1 MATKITQGAHM
12 TVMIRNIYQS
22 RFSRPFLES
31 GIRLMPA
38 FLRMSVLLLLTLGVA
53 ACEQDGALILE
64 SQYDAKLVG
73 DWQGTVAG
81 ESESISFRA
90 DGSFTSQLQQTGFIS
105 TTLGQGVVGSIDG
118 RWDIQGN
125 VITLAIESAENEKP
139 LNLATT
145 STIVSF
151 KQNELVINSARG
163 GTSTFVRALKL

>member
-1 MATKITQGAHM
+1 M
-12 TVMIRNIYQS
+12 TAAIRNIYQS

-38 FLRMSVLLLLTLGVA
+38 FLRMSVLLLLTLGIA

-64 SQYDAKLVG
+64 SQYDTSLVG

-81 ESESISFRA
+81 EIELISFRV

-105 TTLGQGVVGSIDG
+105 TTLGQGVAGSIDG
-118 RWDIQGN
+118 RWNIQGK
-125 VITLAIESAENEKP
+125 VITLAIESAENEQP

-151 KQNELVINSARG
+151 KQNELVINSGRG
-163 GTSTFVRALKL
+163 GTSSFVRALKL

>member
-1 MATKITQGAHM
+1 
-12 TVMIRNIYQS
+12 
-22 RFSRPFLES
+22 
-31 GIRLMPA
+31 
-38 FLRMSVLLLLTLGVA
+38 MSVLLLLTLGIA

-90 DGSFTSQLQQTGFIS
+90 DGSFTSQVQQTGFIS
-105 TTLGQGVVGSIDG
+105 TTLGQGVAGSIDG

-125 VITLAIESAENEKP
+125 VITLAIESAENEQP

-151 KQNELVINSARG
+151 KQNELVISSGRG
-163 GTSTFVRALKL
+163 GTSSFVRALKL

>member
-1 MATKITQGAHM
+1 
-12 TVMIRNIYQS
+12 
-22 RFSRPFLES
+22 
-31 GIRLMPA
+31 MPA
-38 FLRMSVLLLLTLGVA
+38 FLRMSVLLLLTLGIA

-105 TTLGQGVVGSIDG
+105 TTLGQGVAGSIDG

-125 VITLAIESAENEKP
+125 VITLAIESAENEQP

-151 KQNELVINSARG
+151 KQNELVINSGRG
-163 GTSTFVRALKL
+163 GTSSFVRALKL

>member
-1 MATKITQGAHM
+1 MSVAIH
-12 TVMIRNIYQS
+12 NIFQA
-22 RFSRPFLES
+22 RFSRPFL
-31 GIRLMPA
+31 GPRIWLMPR

-64 SQYDAKLVG
+64 SQYGTKLVG

-105 TTLGQGVVGSIDG
+105 TTLGQGVAGSIDG
-118 RWDIQGN
+118 RWDIQGK
-125 VITLAIESAENEKP
+125 VITLAIESAENEQP

-145 STIVSF
+145 STVMSF
-151 KQNELVINSARG
+151 KQNELVINSAKG
-163 GTSTFVRALKL
+163 GTSTFLRTLKL